1 MTSHAAATGPIGV
14 FDSGIGGL
22 SVLRALREELPE
34 EQFVYVADAG
44 YAPYGERDTAHVL
57 RRSQLLA
64 EYLYSIHH
72 VKALVLACN
81 TATAAAVAS
90 LREQYSTLPII
101 GIEPALKPAATQSE
115 GGVVAVM
122 ATRSTL
128 ESEKFLALLAAQA
141 PSVRFLLQ
149 ACDGL
154 AAAIEQSDWVAIE
167 ALCQRYVQS
176 LRQATDTG
184 ARIDT
189 VVLGCTHYALATD
202 VLAKAWGPD
211 VALLEAGEPVARR
224 TRQVLQVAGK
234 LRQDQ
239 EHDASN
245 GSVGAS
251 LFYTTGDP
259 LAMDQALKD
268 WLVNPL
274 PLRAAKL
281 LLP

>member
-1 MTSHAAATGPIGV
+1 MASHAAATGPIGV

-22 SVLRALREELPE
+22 SVLSALREELPQ

-64 EYLYSIHH
+64 DYLYNSHH

-90 LREQYSTLPII
+90 LRGQYTSLPII
-101 GIEPALKPAATQSE
+101 GIEPALKPAAAQSRS
-115 GGVVAVM
+115 GVVAVM

-128 ESEKFLALLAAQA
+128 ESEKFQALLVAQI

-154 AAAIEQSDWVAIE
+154 AAAIEQSDQVAIE
-167 ALCQRYVQS
+167 ALCHRYVQS
-176 LRQATDTG
+176 LREATHGG
-184 ARIDT
+184 AGIDT
-189 VVLGCTHYALATD
+189 VVLGCTHYALAAD
-202 VLAKAWGPD
+202 VLTEAWGSD

-224 TRQVLQVAGK
+224 TRQLLEAAGT
-234 LRQDQ
+234 LCQDQ
-239 EHDASN
+239 AHDASK
-245 GSVGAS
+245 GSAGAS
-251 LFYTTGDP
+251 FFYTTGDP
-259 LAMDQALKD
+259 SALDQALKD

-274 PLRAAKL
+274 PMRAAKL

>member
-1 MTSHAAATGPIGV
+1 MTSSVTAIGPIGV

-22 SVLRALREELPE
+22 SVLGALRKELPQ

-44 YAPYGERDTAHVL
+44 HAPYGERDSAHVL
-57 RRSQLLA
+57 RRSQVLA
-64 EYLYSIHH
+64 DYLYRTHQ

-90 LREQYSTLPII
+90 LRQQYASLPIV
-101 GIEPALKPAATQSE
+101 GIEPALKPAAALSSS
-115 GGVVAVM
+115 GVVAVM

-128 ESEKFLALLAAQA
+128 ESEKFQALLAAQA
-141 PSVRFLLQ
+141 PSVRYLLQ

-154 AAAIEQSDWVAIE
+154 AAAIEQSDRLEIE

-176 LRQATDTG
+176 LRQAQDGG

-189 VVLGCTHYALATD
+189 VVLGCTHYALAAD
-202 VLAKAWGPD
+202 VLSRAWGPG

-224 TRQVLQVAGK
+224 TRQVLEEAGVI
-234 LRQDQ
+234 Q
-239 EHDASN
+239 ERKAHDAPQ
-245 GSVGAS
+245 GSAIES

-259 LAMDQALKD
+259 AALDQALKD
-268 WLVNPL
+268 WLLKPMSHQATKLQL
-274 PLRAAKL
+274 P
-281 LLP
+281 

>member
-1 MTSHAAATGPIGV
+1 MTSSVTAIGPIGV

-22 SVLRALREELPE
+22 SVLGALRKELPH

-44 YAPYGERDTAHVL
+44 HAPYGERDSAHVL
-57 RRSQLLA
+57 RRSQVLA
-64 EYLYSIHH
+64 DYLYRTHQ

-90 LREQYSTLPII
+90 LRQQYVNLPIV
-101 GIEPALKPAATQSE
+101 GIEPALKPAAAQS
-115 GGVVAVM
+115 GSGVVAVM

-128 ESEKFLALLAAQA
+128 ESEKFQALLAAQA
-141 PSVRFLLQ
+141 PSVRYLLQ

-154 AAAIEQSDWVAIE
+154 ATAIEQSDRLEIE

-176 LRQATDTG
+176 LRQAQDGG

-189 VVLGCTHYALATD
+189 VVLGCTHYALAVD
-202 VLAKAWGPD
+202 VLSKAWGPG

-224 TRQVLQVAGK
+224 TRQVLKEAGK
-234 LRQDQ
+234 LQ
-239 EHDASN
+239 ERKANDAPHDSATD
-245 GSVGAS
+245 S

-259 LAMDQALKD
+259 AALDQALKD
-268 WLVNPL
+268 WLLKPMSHQATKLQL
-274 PLRAAKL
+274 P
-281 LLP
+281 

>member
-1 MTSHAAATGPIGV
+1 MTSCATAIRPIGV

-22 SVLRALREELPE
+22 SVLGALRKELPQ

-44 YAPYGERDTAHVL
+44 HAPYGERDSAHVL
-57 RRSQLLA
+57 KRSLVLA
-64 EYLYSIHH
+64 DYLYRTHQ

-90 LREQYSTLPII
+90 LRQQYANLPIV
-101 GIEPALKPAATQSE
+101 GIEPALKPAAAQS
-115 GGVVAVM
+115 GSGVVAVM

-128 ESEKFLALLAAQA
+128 ESEKFQALLAAQT
-141 PSVRFLLQ
+141 PSVRYLLQ

-154 AAAIEQSDWVAIE
+154 AAAIEQSDRLEIE

-176 LRQATDTG
+176 LRQAKDGG

-189 VVLGCTHYALATD
+189 VVLGCTHYALVVD
-202 VLAKAWGPD
+202 VLSKVWGPG

-224 TRQVLQVAGK
+224 TRQVLEAAGSFQKPQAHVAP
-234 LRQDQ
+234 
-239 EHDASN
+239 H
-245 GSVGAS
+245 GSAIDS

-259 LAMDQALKD
+259 VALDQALKD
-268 WLVNPL
+268 WLLKPMSDHATKLQL
-274 PLRAAKL
+274 P
-281 LLP
+281 

>member
-1 MTSHAAATGPIGV
+1 MTSCATAIRPIGV

-22 SVLRALREELPE
+22 SVLGALRKELPQ

-44 YAPYGERDTAHVL
+44 HAPYGERDSAHVL
-57 RRSQLLA
+57 KRSLVLA
-64 EYLYSIHH
+64 DYLYRTHQ

-90 LREQYSTLPII
+90 LRQHYANLPIV
-101 GIEPALKPAATQSE
+101 GIEPALKPAAVRS
-115 GGVVAVM
+115 GSGVVAVM

-128 ESEKFLALLAAQA
+128 ESEKFQALLAAQA
-141 PSVRFLLQ
+141 PTVRYLLQ

-154 AAAIEQSDWVAIE
+154 AAAIEQSDRLEIE

-176 LRQATDTG
+176 LRQAKDGG

-189 VVLGCTHYALATD
+189 VVLGCTHYALAVD
-202 VLAKAWGPD
+202 VLSKVWGPG

-224 TRQVLQVAGK
+224 TRQVLEAAGIFQKPQAHVAPHG
-234 LRQDQ
+234 RAID
-239 EHDASN
+239 
-245 GSVGAS
+245 S

-259 LAMDQALKD
+259 VALDQALKD
-268 WLVNPL
+268 WLLKPMSDHAIKLQL
-274 PLRAAKL
+274 P
-281 LLP
+281 